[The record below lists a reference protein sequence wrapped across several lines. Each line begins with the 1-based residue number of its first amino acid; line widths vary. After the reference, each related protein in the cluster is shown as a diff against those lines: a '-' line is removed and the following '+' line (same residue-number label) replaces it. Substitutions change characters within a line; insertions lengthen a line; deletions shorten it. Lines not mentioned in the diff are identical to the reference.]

1 LEFAG
6 IFNGLKSDVHVFI
19 RQKQVLRGFDEEVSN
34 HGQYNVLNR
43 YFVSTLSSHSNCELC
58 LQIRDFVAENMALR
72 GIEFHTEESPVAI
85 TKAADGSLSLKTSKG
100 TVDGFSHIMFATGR
114 KPNTKV

>member
-6 IFNGLKSDVHVFI
+6 IFNGLKSEVHVFI
-19 RQKQVLRGFDEEVSN
+19 RQKKVLRGFDEEVGN
-34 HGQYNVLNR
+34 HEQYKVLR
-43 YFVSTLSSHSNCELC
+43 HYFVLILSLHSNCELC
-58 LQIRDFVAENMALR
+58 LQIRDFVEEHMALR

-100 TVDGFSHIMFATGR
+100 TVEGFSHIMFATGR